1 MRFRVLGPVEVAD
14 GERRLTF
21 GSAHHRTILAVL
33 LVARGA
39 VVSTDALIDALW
51 GDTPPPTA
59 RKALQS
65 HLSRL
70 RRALGDPTSVSAIA
84 TETDGYRVDLADHH
98 LDAREFE
105 DALARATRSADPA
118 AAVDLL
124 DDALGLWRGPAFGEH
139 AAHPSLRAEAARLEE
154 LRASALSMRIDARL
168 AVGDA
173 QAVVGEL
180 EALITAAPLTERP
193 YGQLMVALYRSGR
206 QADALAVFRRLR
218 TMLEEELGIDPTP
231 DLQRLHQR
239 ILAQDLPGDGDTGE
253 GVWAGR
259 DGAAAVVAPVV
270 EVPAGRR
277 DRLIGREHEAAELVA
292 TVVPGRLI
300 TLTGPGGVGKT
311 RLAERVVV
319 GAASRFE
326 DGAVWC
332 DLAPLRDPAGV
343 PIAVLDALGVPQ
355 VGEQPALERVLA
367 AVGSRQLLVVLDCC
381 EHVLGGVAALV
392 ARLRE
397 RSPNLTIVTTSREH
411 LRLPGEQ
418 VYDVAPLAVP
428 AANADAAQ
436 VAASP
441 AGALFCRRAREAEPS
456 FALCEDNATTIAQL
470 CRRLDGIPLALELA
484 AARMRALSP
493 EAIVARIDR
502 RFELL
507 TGGSPG
513 VDDRHQTLHAL
524 VDWSYQLLTA
534 AEARVFDRLAVFA
547 GSFTLD
553 AAEQVTPD
561 DPTAVDDIAG
571 LLAELVDKSLVV
583 VERGSGEVRY
593 RLLDSLRAYGLAQ
606 LRRKGELDLTQGAH
620 ARYHVALAGSLGAA
634 VTGADEQAALADL
647 AAVLDDVRVAQE
659 WLLERADT
667 GPALQ
672 LAAALHDDLVFR
684 PRSEVFAWAERALQ
698 LPDATTDPG
707 AASVLATVARGA
719 MNRGDLA
726 RARACAEQA
735 LAASG
740 DGRATLWAQYVLTT
754 VALYEGRLE
763 DALALADRRAEL
775 ADTLG
780 YAYHRSLA
788 AVSRS
793 LAELYR
799 GDPQAAIASAK
810 RARVAAKVSGSRTA
824 QAWALYSHGEACLE
838 TAPDQAA
845 ELLEQAIVAAGEV
858 DRRFIVGVALVSL
871 ASLTGRRGDTRRAL
885 SLFRDTVA
893 HWRSLGAYTQ
903 QLTTLR
909 NLVELLVRVG
919 ADGSAALLY
928 GAVTAAPTP
937 TFGVEAERLSAAWV
951 ELEQRL
957 GPAAERAATRGR
969 DLTEDQVVEAALE
982 HLDRAL
988 AVSAPDP

>member
-21 GSAHHRTILAVL
+21 GSAHQRMILAVL

-39 VVSTDALIDALW
+39 VVSADALIDALW

-59 RKALQS
+59 KKALQS

-70 RRALGDPTSVSAIA
+70 RRALRDAASVPAIT
-84 TETDGYRVDLADHH
+84 TEADGYRVDLADHH

-105 DALARATRSADPA
+105 DTVARAARAADAA
-118 AAVDLL
+118 AAVELL
-124 DDALGLWRGPAFGEH
+124 DGALALWRGPAFGEH
-139 AAHPSLRAEAARLEE
+139 ASHPSLQAEAARLEE
-154 LRASALSMRIDARL
+154 LRASALSTRIDARL

-173 QAVVGEL
+173 RAVVGEL
-180 EALITAAPLTERP
+180 EALIAAAPLTERP

-218 TMLEEELGIDPTP
+218 TTLEEELGIDPTP

-239 ILAQDLPGDGDTGE
+239 ILAQDLPGDGEPWG

-259 DGAAAVVAPVV
+259 ESTAAVAPLVG
-270 EVPAGRR
+270 VPARSR
-277 DRLIGREHEAAELVA
+277 DRLIGRDDEAAELVA
-292 TVVPGRLI
+292 TVVPGKLI

-311 RLAERVVV
+311 RLAERVVA

-343 PIAVLDALGVPQ
+343 PIALLDVLAVPQ
-355 VGEQPALERVLA
+355 VGEQAALERALA
-367 AVGSRQLLVVLDCC
+367 AVGSRQLLLVLDCC

-392 ARLRE
+392 TRLRE
-397 RSPNLTIVTTSREH
+397 RCPNLAIVTTSREH

-418 VYDVAPLAVP
+418 LHDVAPLAVP

-456 FALCEDNATTIAQL
+456 FALRDDNAATIAQL

-534 AEARVFDRLAVFA
+534 AEARMFDRLAVFA

-561 DPTAVDDIAG
+561 DPTEVDDVAG

-583 VERGSGEVRY
+583 VERGAGEVRY

-606 LRRKGELDLTQGAH
+606 LQRKGELDLAQGAH
-620 ARYHVALAGSLGAA
+620 ARYHVTLAVSLGAA

-647 AAVLDDVRVAQE
+647 AAVLDDLRVAQE
-659 WLLERADT
+659 WLLEGADT

-698 LPDATTDPG
+698 LPDATTDP
-707 AASVLATVARGA
+707 AAPSVLATVARGA

-740 DGRATLWAQYVLTT
+740 DDRATLWAQYVLTT
-754 VALYEGRLE
+754 VALYEGRLD

-780 YAYHRSLA
+780 SAYHRSLA

-810 RARVAAKVSGSRTA
+810 RARVDAEGSGSWTA
-824 QAWALYSHGEACLE
+824 RAWALYSHGEACLE

-845 ELLEQAIVAAGEV
+845 ELLEQAIVAAREV

-885 SLFRDTVA
+885 SLFRDTLA

-919 ADGSAALLY
+919 HDRAAALLY
-928 GAVTAAPTP
+928 GAVTAAATP
-937 TFGVEAERLSAAWV
+937 TFGVEAERLTAAWV
-951 ELEQRL
+951 ELERRL

-982 HLDRAL
+982 HLDQAL
-988 AVSAPDP
+988 AMSASDA